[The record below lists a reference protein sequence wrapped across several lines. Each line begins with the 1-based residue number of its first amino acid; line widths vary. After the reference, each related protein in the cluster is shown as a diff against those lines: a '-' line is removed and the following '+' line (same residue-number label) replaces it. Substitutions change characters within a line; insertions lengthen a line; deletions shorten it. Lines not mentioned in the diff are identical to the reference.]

1 MGTRRG
7 MPLPRRVAFLS
18 KRGFFTNICEEPT
31 NESSGGRVGI
41 FKVPGAR
48 FAYQNGNQRVSG
60 ESYANRGGDRTCF
73 FKNPGARFAHQNRNQ
88 WVSGESYANSAGD
101 RTDFP
106 LSPGP
111 KFAPGNRKLWLCG
124 EASANCAGG
133 RSAYTKKAASQQR
146 NSLFSLL
153 ELLKWLIT
161 EREP

>member
-1 MGTRRG
+1 MACPCRG
-7 MPLPRRVAFLS
+7 GLLFLS

-31 NESSGGRVGI
+31 NESSGGRAGI

-48 FAYQNGNQRVSG
+48 FAHQNGIQRVSG

-73 FKNPGARFAHQNRNQ
+73 FKNPGARFAYQNRNQ

-106 LSPGP
+106 LSHGP
-111 KFAPGNRKLWLCG
+111 KFAPGNRIYWVCG
-124 EASANCAGG
+124 ERSANSDGEPC

-146 NSLFSLL
+146 NSLFFS
-153 ELLKWLIT
+153 T
-161 EREP
+161 